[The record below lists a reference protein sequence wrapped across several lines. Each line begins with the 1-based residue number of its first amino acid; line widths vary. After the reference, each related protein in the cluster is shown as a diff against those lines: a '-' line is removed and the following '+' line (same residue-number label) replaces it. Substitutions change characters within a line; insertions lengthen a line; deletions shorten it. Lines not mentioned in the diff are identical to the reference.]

1 MRFRS
6 VFLPLFLLAGIAGIL
21 SFSAWIVYITRP
33 QKLHLSLPPA
43 LPIAKVENGA
53 LAVQLRTDAL
63 LATVGEYESEL
74 GAYLHFEY
82 LKAHSGLGSSR
93 VLLTVKNAGAG
104 PRYEIFL
111 VLDNNL
117 LSDIPFLGRLKAK
130 GYIPDYQ
137 LDPATFE
144 GLARKRL
151 ETSVFLGSY
160 NPTTTP
166 QLAEL
171 PPSRLIEPLA
181 SFLLFKSRTDRRVR
195 ENIAPVPTTLSMD
208 QARELAGD
216 ILEVVRFYDLPL
228 DVFLGIGA
236 MENNYMNVR
245 GDLEHAVWKRRPQ
258 RGDIVLRRSR
268 TRVLVSDYAM
278 GVWQITRE
286 TLRRSHALYL
296 NDKRDYST
304 LPPRL
309 RPSKKLSFDLDN
321 SEVLTTY
328 AGLLLRHLLDK
339 TEGDIPKAVGAY
351 NGSLQKP
358 NYQYAA
364 GVEAVA
370 LYARDF
376 LERAAHLDGLSV
388 AKTWLRRSSTLQGG
402 KQPETGVSDIPPKA
416 TGLSPE

>member
-6 VFLPLFLLAGIAGIL
+6 VFLPLFLLAGIAGII
-21 SFSAWIVYITRP
+21 SFSAWTVYITRP
-33 QKLHLSLPPA
+33 QKIDLALPPA
-43 LPIAKVENGA
+43 LPIIKVENDA

-63 LATVGEYESEL
+63 LATVGEYDSEL

-93 VLLTVKNAGAG
+93 VLLTVKNAGEG

-117 LSDIPFLGRLKAK
+117 LSDVLLLGRLKAK
-130 GYIPDYQ
+130 GYIPDYNFY
-137 LDPATFE
+137 PATFE

-160 NPTTTP
+160 NPTRTP
-166 QLAEL
+166 RLAEL
-171 PPSRLIEPLA
+171 PPSRLIDPLA

-195 ENIAPVPTTLSMD
+195 ENIAPVPTTLSMV

-216 ILEVVRFYDLPL
+216 ILEVVHFYDLPL

-258 RGDIVLRRSR
+258 RGDIILRRSR
-268 TRVLVSDYAM
+268 DRVLVSDYAM

-286 TLRRSHALYL
+286 TLRRAHALYL
-296 NDKRDYST
+296 KDKRDYST

-309 RPSKKLSFDLDN
+309 RPARKLSFDLDN

-328 AGLLLRHLLDK
+328 AGLLLRHLLDN
-339 TEGDIPKAVGAY
+339 TGGDIPKAVGAY

-376 LERAAHLDGLSV
+376 LERAAHLDGLSI
-388 AKTWLRRSSTLQGG
+388 AKSWLQRSSTLPGV
-402 KQPETGVSDIPPKA
+402 KKPATGVSDVPPK
-416 TGLSPE
+416 TTSLSPE

>member
-1 MRFRS
+1 MN
-6 VFLPLFLLAGIAGIL
+6 L
-21 SFSAWIVYITRP
+21 T
-33 QKLHLSLPPA
+33 LPPA
-43 LPIAKVENGA
+43 LPVVKVVGNG
-53 LAVQLRTDAL
+53 LAVELRTDAL
-63 LATVGEYESEL
+63 LAQVGEYGSEL
-74 GAYLHFEY
+74 EAYLHFEY
-82 LKAHSGLGSSR
+82 LKAQSGLGSSQ
-93 VLLTVKNAGAG
+93 VLLTVKNADAG

-117 LSDIPFLGRLKAK
+117 LSDVPYLGQLKAK
-130 GYIPDYQ
+130 GYIPDYT
-137 LDPATFE
+137 LDPITFE
-144 GLARKRL
+144 GLARRRL

-160 NPTTTP
+160 NPKTTLR
-166 QLAEL
+166 LADVS
-171 PPSRLIEPLA
+171 PARLLEPLA
-181 SFLLFKSRTDRRVR
+181 SFLFFKSKTDRRVR
-195 ENIAPVPTTLSMD
+195 ERIEPVPTTLSMD

-216 ILEVVRFYDLPL
+216 ILEVVRFYNLPL

-286 TLRRSHALYL
+286 TLRQAHALYL
-296 NDKRDYST
+296 KDRRDYST

-309 RPSKKLSFDLDN
+309 QPSRRLSFDLDN

-328 AGLLLRHLLDK
+328 AGLLLRNLLDE
-339 TEGDIPKAVGAY
+339 TGGDIPKAVGAY

-388 AKTWLRRSSTLQGG
+388 AKSWLQRSSTLPHSE
-402 KQPETGVSDIPPKA
+402 QPAKNLLAAPPKA
-416 TGLSPE
+416 TNAGPE

>member
-1 MRFRS
+1 MRRKS
-6 VFLPLFLLAGIAGIL
+6 SHALLLLLAGIAGMVSL
-21 SFSAWIVYITRP
+21 YAWVAYRTRP
-33 QKLHLSLPPA
+33 LKFNLTLPPV
-43 LPIAKVENGA
+43 LPVVKVEGNA

-63 LATVGEYESEL
+63 LAQAGEYDSEL

-93 VLLTVKNAGAG
+93 VLLTVKNADAG
-104 PRYEIFL
+104 PQYEIFL

-117 LSDIPFLGRLKAK
+117 LSDVPFLGRLKAK

-137 LDPATFE
+137 LDPVTFE

-166 QLAEL
+166 RLAEL
-171 PPSRLIEPLA
+171 SPSRLIEPLA

-195 ENIAPVPTTLSMD
+195 ENIEPVPTTLSMD

-216 ILEVVRFYDLPL
+216 ILEVVRFYHLPL

-245 GDLEHAVWKRRPQ
+245 GDLDHAVWKRSPQ

-286 TLRRSHALYL
+286 TLRRAHALYL
-296 NDKRDYST
+296 KDKRDYSA

-328 AGLLLRHLLDK
+328 AGLLLSHLLDK

-376 LERAAHLDGLSV
+376 LERAAHLDGLSI
-388 AKTWLRRSSTLQGG
+388 AKSWLQRSSRLQGG
-402 KQPETGVSDIPPKA
+402 KQPEPGVSDVPSKA
-416 TGLSPE
+416 TNLSPE